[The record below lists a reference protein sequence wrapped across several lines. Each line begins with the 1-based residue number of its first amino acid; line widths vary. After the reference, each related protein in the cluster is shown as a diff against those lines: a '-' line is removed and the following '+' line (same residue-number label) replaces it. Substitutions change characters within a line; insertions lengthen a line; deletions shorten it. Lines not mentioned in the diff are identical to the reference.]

1 MFIKCLSL
9 DEMFW
14 SESDQLLTMTC
25 YLVFDIFGRFHDP
38 PTMNRK
44 YTQWSVLNI
53 SSLCFWTVA
62 NDDDDHC
69 FQSPALEL
77 IPMDM
82 TGSESKQKEA
92 DGRKS
97 TERNKISQNLPQGS
111 STPLTIIR
119 WHIHHR
125 WKHMTWNLLS
135 SVFPVLCFWTQKQSW
150 ERSVLFMFACVKKKT
165 RFDWFTHRESGDVT
179 MINFFWQEN
188 VFRTKLLRHSWK
200 DAQK

>member
-1 MFIKCLSL
+1 
-9 DEMFW
+9 MFW

-25 YLVFDIFGRFHDP
+25 YLVFDIFGRFLDP

-44 YTQWSVLNI
+44 YTQWSVLDI

-111 STPLTIIR
+111 STPLTYQ
-119 WHIHHR
+119 
-125 WKHMTWNLLS
+125 MTYPPSLETYDFEFTNFTLS
-135 SVFPVLCFWTQKQSW
+135 CSVFLNK
-150 ERSVLFMFACVKKKT
+150 
-165 RFDWFTHRESGDVT
+165 
-179 MINFFWQEN
+179 N
-188 VFRTKLLRHSWK
+188 TKLRKKCIHPSCFPV
-200 DAQK
+200 